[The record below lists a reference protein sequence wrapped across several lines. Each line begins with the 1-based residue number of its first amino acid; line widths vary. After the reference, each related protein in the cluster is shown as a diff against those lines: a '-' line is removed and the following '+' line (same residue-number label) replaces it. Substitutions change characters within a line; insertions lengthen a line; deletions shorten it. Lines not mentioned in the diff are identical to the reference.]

1 MKKTL
6 LATALLA
13 GFAAAGA
20 AQAEMSVTLYGVLDT
35 GYGYQNFKYDHGNTD
50 LRAQSSGLRS
60 GLVNGNRWG
69 LKGAEDLGGG
79 LHAIFQLENGFD
91 PGSGS
96 LDGGNMFNR
105 QALVGLSS
113 DNWGM
118 LTMGRQYS
126 AAADTFN
133 GDDGVGLGDYNRVF
147 DNVGLVNGTRINNSF
162 KYTTP
167 SLGGFKGVLLYGT
180 GSTAGSSSTSVTRLD
195 GASATDLSDR
205 GSRLSVGAS
214 YVNGPLGL
222 GAAYDR
228 QSVYPVAGSLVYSH
242 NSAGAAQ
249 ASAPGNVDAMTSWN
263 INGRY
268 DFGVVRLSLMFGQD
282 RNGKMAWGGDANSYD
297 GLNGKLAS
305 PFMSLFNL
313 SNGYQ
318 NFKSNNYHV
327 ELSAP
332 VGSGRLFVFY
342 NGSHSNLGD
351 ADKWGSEAGNINAY
365 QLQYQYPL
373 SKRTMIYAYGTYM
386 QNVGYLRDLKGTDAG
401 IGLNHKF

>member
-6 LATALLA
+6 LAAALLA
-13 GFAAAGA
+13 GFATAGA
-20 AQAEMSVTLYGVLDT
+20 AQAEMSVTLYGILDT
-35 GYGYQNFKYDHGNTD
+35 GYGYQNFKYDHDNTN
-50 LRAQSSGLRS
+50 LHAQSSGLRS
-60 GLVNGNRWG
+60 NLVNGNRWG

-79 LHAIFQLENGFD
+79 LSAIFQLENGFD

-105 QALVGLSS
+105 QAFVGLSS
-113 DNWGM
+113 DAWGS

-126 AAADTFN
+126 AAAETFN
-133 GDDGVGLGDYNRVF
+133 GDDGIGLGDYNRVF

-167 SLGGFKGVLLYGT
+167 NISGFKGVLLYGT
-180 GSTAGSSSTSVTRLD
+180 GSTAGSSSTSITRQD
-195 GASATDLSDR
+195 GADSLSDR
-205 GSRLSVGAS
+205 GTRLSVGGS
-214 YVNGPLGL
+214 YQNGPLGL

-228 QSVYPVAGSLVYSH
+228 QSVYPVSGSLVYSH
-242 NSAGAAQ
+242 DSTGAAQ
-249 ASAPGNVDAMTSWN
+249 STAPGNVDAMTSWN

-268 DFGVVRLSLMFGQD
+268 DFGAVRLSLMFGQD

-297 GLNGKLAS
+297 GLNGKPVS
-305 PFMSLFNL
+305 SVVGSFNL

-318 NFKSNNYHV
+318 DFKSNNYHV
-327 ELSAP
+327 ELSMP
-332 VGSGRLFVFY
+332 VGSGRLFAFY

-351 ADKWGSEAGNINAY
+351 SDKWGNEAGNINAY

-386 QNVGYLRDLKGTDAG
+386 QNVGYVRDLTGTDAG